1 MDSLLPG
8 LALIRTHLQP
18 KKLHQ
23 LLEHFGSAA
32 AVLAAPRHQLEQ
44 LELSPE
50 IIQRIQ
56 NPDEAGIERDLAWGN
71 RENHHIISQDDP
83 RYPDLLK
90 TIRHPPYIL
99 FAIGDCDYLQQPQ
112 LAMVGSRNPT
122 AAGKRTAH
130 DFAHHLS
137 NAGLTI
143 CSGLARGIDTF
154 CHQGALKGLAGT
166 VAVVANGLDKIYP
179 PNNTLLAKQIASKG
193 CIISESPVG
202 TAPHKGLF
210 PRRNRIISGLSL
222 GTLVVEAAKQSG
234 SLITARH
241 ALEQGREVFAIPGS
255 IHNPL
260 SRGCHSLIRQGAKL
274 VETAQD
280 ILEEL
285 LPLVNLPAS
294 SHTSAH
300 IEQSE
305 SETILDPA
313 YEKLL
318 SSMEFEPV
326 SIDEL
331 VERNPLT
338 VAEIASML
346 LILELQGHVVSENGR
361 YSRIQ

>member
-1 MDSLLPG
+1 
-8 LALIRTHLQP
+8 
-18 KKLHQ
+18 
-23 LLEHFGSAA
+23 
-32 AVLAAPRHQLEQ
+32 
-44 LELSPE
+44 
-50 IIQRIQ
+50 
-56 NPDEAGIERDLAWGN
+56 
-71 RENHHIISQDDP
+71 
-83 RYPDLLK
+83 
-90 TIRHPPYIL
+90 
-99 FAIGDCDYLQQPQ
+99 
-112 LAMVGSRNPT
+112 
-122 AAGKRTAH
+122 
-130 DFAHHLS
+130 
-137 NAGLTI
+137 
-143 CSGLARGIDTF
+143 
-154 CHQGALKGLAGT
+154 
-166 VAVVANGLDKIYP
+166 
-179 PNNTLLAKQIASKG
+179 
-193 CIISESPVG
+193 VG

-241 ALEQGREVFAIPGS
+241 ALEQGREIFAIPGS

-300 IEQSE
+300 IEQPE
-305 SETILDPA
+305 SATSLDPA